1 MSKRD
6 PPINRF
12 GSKVFVQIFPHSPC
26 CIEGRNIERALPFVG
41 QLDRRLGLSPQ
52 RLRGDKA
59 LEIKRLCARA
69 QVIHGAAQL
78 VGEYGQRFGFAV
90 LVLKGGEIF
99 FSGLTLADKED
110 CRFRKRPT

>member
-59 LEIKRLCARA
+59 LQIKPLFPRE
-69 QVIHGAAQL
+69 QVIHGPAQL
-78 VGEYGQRFGFAV
+78 VGEDRERFGFAV
-90 LVLKGGEIF
+90 LVFKCGEIRLPR
-99 FSGLTLADKED
+99 LTLPD
-110 CRFRKRPT
+110 